1 MVMPVSRGLGGRM
14 LIRLAE
20 SEAKGRR
27 SSPPGRS
34 AVDWSTAFRPAEAV
48 ASAGADSFG
57 VLGLGAGEH
66 TLQEVMDLYVSM
78 DDRLAAL
85 KKGFEAFGP
94 TWRAKDAGGFND
106 FINDWTALNMRYGVA
121 RAAAKSPM
129 LAVPFANVAP
139 AYDGLVKAFKQ
150 GGALA
155 QVQKGDFDDLDSRL
169 RKAGG
174 SVDYSGMHQPT
185 APNLAGGLLALTRNF
200 DPIGMI
206 KGDIA
211 PSGPLAPVVD
221 PLKKLHDFW
230 IKNEHLI
237 VMAGLAA
244 SGLAV
249 LGLIAGAIKALPFA
263 TKVAVARVPMLAAAA

>member
-14 LIRLAE
+14 LVRLAA

-34 AVDWSTAFRPAEAV
+34 AVDWSAAFRPAEA
-48 ASAGADSFG
+48 SMRGPQGAAFG

-66 TLQEVMDLYVSM
+66 TQQEVIDLYLSM
-78 DDRLAAL
+78 DDRLAAM
-85 KKGFEAFGP
+85 KKAFESFGP
-94 TWRAKDAGGFND
+94 AWRAKDPGGFND
-106 FINDWTALNMRYGVA
+106 FINDWTALNMRYGAA
-121 RAAAKSPM
+121 RAAAKSPA
-129 LAVPFANVAP
+129 LALPFANPAP
-139 AYDGLVKAFKQ
+139 AFDGLVKAFKQ

-155 QVQKGDFDDLDSRL
+155 PVQKGDFDDLDSRL

-174 SVDYSGMHQPT
+174 NVDYSQVRQPT
-185 APNLAGGLLALTRNF
+185 ALNLAGGLLALTRNF

-221 PLKKLHDFW
+221 PMKKLHDFW

-263 TKVAVARVPMLAAAA
+263 TKVVVAKAPMLAAA